1 MTLEAL
7 PVRVRWIECA
17 RMGERSRDGRQLEDV
32 HVPDQV
38 QAVRWHATCGGLH
51 PLGVVDLRLRGS
63 SIEARVIASSTTTA
77 SCAIAG
83 SIDHPVYVEHDA
95 GRTLIRGGQ
104 VHHVVVGTVHC
115 WSDAQADVS
124 TG

>member
-1 MTLEAL
+1 MPAQ
-7 PVRVRWIECA
+7 VRWIECA

-38 QAVRWHATCGGLH
+38 QALRWHATCGRLH
-51 PLGVVDLRLRGS
+51 PMGVVDLRVRGS
-63 SIEARVIASSTTTA
+63 SIEARVIASPSTTA
-77 SCAIAG
+77 SCGITGA
-83 SIDHPVYVEHDA
+83 IDHPVYVEHVGDEV
-95 GRTLIRGGQ
+95 LIRGG
-104 VHHVVVGTVHC
+104 VVNHVVVGHVHC